1 VIAMPA
7 NQKVTRKLTAIM
19 SADIK
24 GYSILMA
31 DDEVFT
37 IKMLNEYRSIMSNC
51 IGQHNGRVVD
61 SPGDNLLAE
70 FASAVDALQ
79 CAVEIQKRLKKEN
92 DRLVESK
99 RLEFR
104 IGVNIG
110 DIIQDGNRIYGD
122 GVNVASRIEGLA
134 DPGGV
139 CLSKSAYEQIK
150 KKLDFGFEYMGEHS
164 VKNISE
170 PVSVYK
176 VLVDSER
183 SKPLVEEK
191 LELPDKPSI
200 AVLPFV
206 NMSGD
211 PGQEYFSDGLTE
223 QIINGLCK
231 VKDLFVIARN
241 SSFAYKG
248 KSINAQQVAK
258 ELGVRYVLEGSVQKA
273 ADRVRITAQLIDA
286 ATGYHLW
293 SENYD
298 RDLSDIFA
306 LQDEIT
312 LKIINAL
319 QIKLTWGEQARLWE
333 GATTS
338 IQAFDKWM
346 RGMDCFFRLN
356 EKDNKQAQHF
366 FEEAINIDKDYTLAY
381 INLGYTH
388 LMDLSYGWSKS
399 PIESFEQVEKNVE
412 KALALNDSLDL
423 AHSLLGGI
431 YLFKRQ
437 HDEAIK
443 EGERAIELNPNGA
456 VAHLLLGS
464 ILIYSDEIEL
474 AIELIE
480 RAFRLNPI
488 PTPDFYS
495 FLAIAYRENG
505 QYEKAI
511 EVAKKA
517 LSGNPDL
524 LTPHLTLA
532 ASYSSLNRNE
542 EARKAVEEILR
553 IHRGF
558 SLEYHANILPY
569 KNKKK
574 LDKLIN
580 ALRKAGLSG

>member
-1 VIAMPA
+1 MPA

-37 IKMLNEYRSIMSNC
+37 IKMLNEYRSIMFNC
-51 IGQHNGRVVD
+51 IGQYNGRVVD
-61 SPGDNLLAE
+61 SPGDNVLAE

-79 CAVEIQKRLKKEN
+79 CAVEIQKKLKKEN

-110 DIIQDGNRIYGD
+110 DVIQDGNRIYGD

-134 DPGGV
+134 EPGGV
-139 CLSKSAYEQIK
+139 CLSKSAYDQIK
-150 KKLDFGFEYMGEHS
+150 KKLDFGFEYMGEQS

-176 VLVDSER
+176 VLIDSER
-183 SKPLVEEK
+183 SQPLVEEK

-231 VKDLFVIARN
+231 VSNLFVIARN
-241 SSFAYKG
+241 SSFVYKG
-248 KSINAQQVAK
+248 KPVNAQQVAK
-258 ELGVRYVLEGSVQKA
+258 ELGVRYILEGSVQKA

-286 ATGYHLW
+286 TTGYHLW

-312 LKIINAL
+312 LKIIDAL
-319 QIKLTWGEQARLWE
+319 SIKLTLGEQARLWE
-333 GATTS
+333 GGTTS
-338 IQAFDKWM
+338 IQAFDKYM
-346 RGMDCFFRLN
+346 RAMDCFFRTN
-356 EKDNKQAQHF
+356 EKDNKQTRQF
-366 FEEAINIDKDYTLAY
+366 LKEAINIDKGFTLLYTM
-381 INLGYTH
+381 LGFTH
-388 LMDLSYGWSKS
+388 IVDLSFGWSKS
-399 PIESFEQVEKNVE
+399 PIESFEHAEKNVE
-412 KALALNDSLDL
+412 KALALNDSIDL
-423 AHSLLGGI
+423 THSLLGWI

-437 HDEAIK
+437 HEEAIK
-443 EGERAIELNPNGA
+443 AGERAIELNPNGA
-456 VAHLLLGS
+456 EAHALLAF
-464 ILIYSDEIEL
+464 ILIFSDKIEL
-474 AIELIE
+474 AIKLLE

-488 PTPDFYS
+488 PRSNYYD
-495 FLAIAYRENG
+495 FLAWAYFNIG

-511 EVAKKA
+511 EVCEKA
-517 LSGNPDL
+517 ISGNPDYMPVYL
-524 LTPHLTLA
+524 QLA
-532 ASYSSLNRNE
+532 ASYSSLYRPE
-542 EARKAVEEILR
+542 EARKAVEEVLR
-553 IHRGF
+553 INPGF
-558 SLEYHANILPY
+558 SLEYYANTLPF
-569 KNKKK
+569 KNQEK
-574 LDKLIN
+574 LDRYIN
-580 ALRKAGLSG
+580 ALRKAGLPE

>member
-1 VIAMPA
+1 MPA

-51 IGQHNGRVVD
+51 IGQYNGRVVD
-61 SPGDNLLAE
+61 SPGDNVLAE

-79 CAVEIQKRLKKEN
+79 CAVEIQKKLKKEN

-110 DIIQDGNRIYGD
+110 DVIQDGNRIYGD

-150 KKLDFGFEYMGEHS
+150 KKLDFGFEYMGEQS

-176 VLVDSER
+176 VLIDSER
-183 SKPLVEEK
+183 SQPLVEEK

-231 VKDLFVIARN
+231 VSNLFVIARN
-241 SSFAYKG
+241 SSFVYKG
-248 KSINAQQVAK
+248 KPVNAQQVAK
-258 ELGVRYVLEGSVQKA
+258 ELGVRYILEGSVQKA

-286 ATGYHLW
+286 TTGYHLW

-319 QIKLTWGEQARLWE
+319 EIKLTWGEQARLWE
-333 GATTS
+333 GGTTS
-338 IQAFDKWM
+338 IQAFDKYM
-346 RGMDCFFRLN
+346 RAMDCFFRTN
-356 EKDNKQAQHF
+356 EKDNKQTRQF
-366 FEEAINIDKDYTLAY
+366 LKEAINIDKGFTLLYTM
-381 INLGYTH
+381 LGFTH
-388 LMDLSYGWSKS
+388 IVDLSFGWSKS
-399 PIESFEQVEKNVE
+399 PIESFEHAEKNVE
-412 KALALNDSLDL
+412 KALALNDSIDL
-423 AHSLLGGI
+423 THSLLGWI

-437 HDEAIK
+437 HEEAIK
-443 EGERAIELNPNGA
+443 AGERAIELNPNGA
-456 VAHLLLGS
+456 EAHALLAF
-464 ILIYSDEIEL
+464 ILIFSDKIEL
-474 AIELIE
+474 AIKLLE

-488 PTPDFYS
+488 PRSNYYD
-495 FLAIAYRENG
+495 FLAWAYFNIG

-511 EVAKKA
+511 EVCEKA
-517 LSGNPDL
+517 ISGNPDYMPVYL
-524 LTPHLTLA
+524 QLA
-532 ASYSSLNRNE
+532 ASYSSLYRPE
-542 EARKAVEEILR
+542 EARKAIEEVLR
-553 IHRGF
+553 INPGF
-558 SLEYHANILPY
+558 SLEYYANTLPF
-569 KNKKK
+569 KNQEK
-574 LDKLIN
+574 LDRYIN
-580 ALRKAGLSG
+580 ALRKAGLPE

>member
-1 VIAMPA
+1 MPA

-19 SADIK
+19 SADVK

-37 IKMLNEYRSIMSNC
+37 IKMLNEYRGIMSNC
-51 IGQHNGRVVD
+51 IGQYNGRVVD
-61 SPGDNLLAE
+61 SPGDNVLAE

-110 DIIQDGNRIYGD
+110 DVIQDGNRIYGD
-122 GVNVASRIEGLA
+122 GVNVASRIEGLSE
-134 DPGGV
+134 PGGV

-150 KKLDFGFEYMGEHS
+150 KKLDFGFEYMGEHP

-176 VLVDSER
+176 VLIDSER
-183 SKPLVEEK
+183 SQPLVEEK

-231 VKDLFVIARN
+231 VSNLFVIARN
-241 SSFAYKG
+241 SSFVYKG
-248 KSINAQQVAK
+248 KPVNAQQVAK
-258 ELGVRYVLEGSVQKA
+258 ELGVRYILEGSVQKA

-286 ATGYHLW
+286 TTGYHLW

-312 LKIINAL
+312 LKIIDAL
-319 QIKLTWGEQARLWE
+319 SIKLTLGEQARLWE
-333 GATTS
+333 GGTTS
-338 IQAFDKWM
+338 IQAFDKYM
-346 RGMDCFFRLN
+346 RAMDCFFRTN
-356 EKDNKQAQHF
+356 EKDNKQTRQF
-366 FEEAINIDKDYTLAY
+366 LKEAINIDKGFTLLYTM
-381 INLGYTH
+381 LGFTH
-388 LMDLSYGWSKS
+388 IVDLSFGWSKS
-399 PIESFEQVEKNVE
+399 PIESFEHAEKNVE
-412 KALALNDSLDL
+412 KALALNDSIDL
-423 AHSLLGGI
+423 THSLLGWI

-437 HDEAIK
+437 HEEAIK
-443 EGERAIELNPNGA
+443 AGERAIELNPNGA
-456 VAHLLLGS
+456 EAHALLAF
-464 ILIYSDEIEL
+464 ILIFSDKIEL
-474 AIELIE
+474 AIKLLE

-488 PTPDFYS
+488 PRSNYYD
-495 FLAIAYRENG
+495 FLAWAYFNIG

-511 EVAKKA
+511 EVCEKA
-517 LSGNPDL
+517 ISGNPDYMPVYL
-524 LTPHLTLA
+524 QLA
-532 ASYSSLNRNE
+532 ASYSSLYRPE
-542 EARKAVEEILR
+542 EARKAIEEVLR
-553 IHRGF
+553 INPGF
-558 SLEYHANILPY
+558 SLEYYANTLPF
-569 KNKKK
+569 KNQEK
-574 LDKLIN
+574 LDRYIN
-580 ALRKAGLSG
+580 ALRKAGLPE

>member
-1 VIAMPA
+1 MPA

-51 IGQHNGRVVD
+51 IGQYNGRVVD
-61 SPGDNLLAE
+61 SPGDNVLAE

-79 CAVEIQKRLKKEN
+79 CAVEIQKKLKKEN

-110 DIIQDGNRIYGD
+110 DVIQDSNRIYGD

-134 DPGGV
+134 EPGGV
-139 CLSKSAYEQIK
+139 CLSKSAYDQIK
-150 KKLDFGFEYMGEHS
+150 KKLDFGFEYMGEQS

-176 VLVDSER
+176 VLIDSER
-183 SKPLVEEK
+183 SQPLVEEK

-231 VKDLFVIARN
+231 VSNLFVIARN
-241 SSFAYKG
+241 SSFVYKG
-248 KSINAQQVAK
+248 KPVNAQQVAK
-258 ELGVRYVLEGSVQKA
+258 ELGVRYILEGSVQKA

-286 ATGYHLW
+286 TTGYHLW

-312 LKIINAL
+312 LKIIDAL
-319 QIKLTWGEQARLWE
+319 SIKLTLGEQARLWE
-333 GATTS
+333 GGTTS
-338 IQAFDKWM
+338 IQAFDKYM
-346 RGMDCFFRLN
+346 RAMDCFFRTN
-356 EKDNKQAQHF
+356 EKDNKQTRQF
-366 FEEAINIDKDYTLAY
+366 LKEAINIDKGFTLLYTM
-381 INLGYTH
+381 LGFTH
-388 LMDLSYGWSKS
+388 IVDLSFGWSKS
-399 PIESFEQVEKNVE
+399 PIESFEHAEKNVE
-412 KALALNDSLDL
+412 KALALNDSIDL
-423 AHSLLGGI
+423 THSLLGWI

-437 HDEAIK
+437 HEEAIK
-443 EGERAIELNPNGA
+443 AGERAIELNPNGA
-456 VAHLLLGS
+456 EAHALLAF
-464 ILIYSDEIEL
+464 ILIFSDKIEL
-474 AIELIE
+474 AIKLLE

-488 PTPDFYS
+488 PRSNYYD
-495 FLAIAYRENG
+495 FLAWAYFNIG

-511 EVAKKA
+511 EVCEKA
-517 LSGNPDL
+517 ISGNPDYMPVYL
-524 LTPHLTLA
+524 QLA
-532 ASYSSLNRNE
+532 ASYSSLYRPE
-542 EARKAVEEILR
+542 EARKAIEEVLR
-553 IHRGF
+553 INPGF
-558 SLEYHANILPY
+558 SLEYYANTLPF
-569 KNKKK
+569 KNQEK
-574 LDKLIN
+574 LDRYIN
-580 ALRKAGLSG
+580 ALRKAGLPE

>member
-1 VIAMPA
+1 MPA

-51 IGQHNGRVVD
+51 IDQYNGRVVD
-61 SPGDNLLAE
+61 SPGDNVLAE

-110 DIIQDGNRIYGD
+110 DVIQDGNRIYGE

-150 KKLDFGFEYMGEHS
+150 KKLDFGFEYMGEHP

-176 VLVDSER
+176 VLMDSER
-183 SKPLVEEK
+183 LRPLVEEQ

-206 NMSGD
+206 NMSSD

-231 VKDLFVIARN
+231 VSNLFVIARN

-248 KSINAQQVAK
+248 KSLSVKQIAQ
-258 ELGVRYVLEGSVQKA
+258 ELGVQYILEGSVQKA

-286 ATGYHLW
+286 TTGYHLW

-319 QIKLTWGEQARLWE
+319 QIKLAWGEQGRLWE
-333 GATTS
+333 GQTTS

-346 RGMDCFFRLN
+346 RGIDCFFRYN
-356 EKDNKQAQHF
+356 EKDNKQARHF
-366 FEEAINIDKDYTLAY
+366 FEEAINIDKSYTLAY
-381 INLGYTH
+381 INLGFTH
-388 LMDLSYGWSKS
+388 TADLIWGWSKS
-399 PIESFEQVEKNVE
+399 PIESFEQAEKDAE
-412 KALALNDSLDL
+412 KALALNDSIDL
-423 AHSLLGGI
+423 AHCLLGFI

-437 HDEAIK
+437 HEEAIK
-443 EGERAIELNPNGA
+443 KGDRAIELNPNGA
-456 VAHLLLGS
+456 VAHLILGF
-464 ILIYSDEIEL
+464 ILICSDKIEP
-474 AIELIE
+474 AIKLLE
-480 RAFRLNPI
+480 RALRLNPI
-488 PTPDFYS
+488 PTPEYYS
-495 FLAIAYRENG
+495 YLALAYQYNG

-511 EVAKKA
+511 EAGEKA
-517 LSGNPDL
+517 VSVNPDFMFAYL
-524 LTPHLTLA
+524 DLA
-532 ASYSSLNRNE
+532 ASYTFLSRTE
-542 EARKAVEEILR
+542 EAREAVEEALR
-553 IHRGF
+553 IQPDF
-558 SLEYHANILPY
+558 SLEYHANTTPF
-569 KNKKK
+569 KNQEELAKR
-574 LDKLIN
+574 IN
-580 ALRKAGLSG
+580 ALRKAGLPE